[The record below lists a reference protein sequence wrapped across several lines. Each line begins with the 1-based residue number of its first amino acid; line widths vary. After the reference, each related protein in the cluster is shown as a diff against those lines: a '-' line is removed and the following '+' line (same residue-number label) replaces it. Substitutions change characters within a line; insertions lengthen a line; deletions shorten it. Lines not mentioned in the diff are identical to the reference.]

1 MGNCTCPHDKVKSS
15 VNIFYYSIGCKPRTM
30 GLAHFVL
37 LFSDPYF
44 VAISIINSVPLQC
57 FYTRFHPCRLSM
69 NVTPQYYNISTLA
82 WEAGR

>member
-37 LFSDPYF
+37 FGDPYF

-57 FYTRFHPCRLSM
+57 FYIDFVSHIM
-69 NVTPQYYNISTLA
+69 QA
-82 WEAGR
+82 